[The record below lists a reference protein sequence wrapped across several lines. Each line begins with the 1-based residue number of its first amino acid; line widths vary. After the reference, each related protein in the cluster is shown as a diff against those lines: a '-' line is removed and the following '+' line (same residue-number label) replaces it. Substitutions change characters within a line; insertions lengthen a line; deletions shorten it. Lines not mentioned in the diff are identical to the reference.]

1 MPENAGLAPEEKL
14 MKSKAVIPFC
24 FRCMVAALLVFSYSG
39 FGWSQEKVATTSQ
52 NDKRPAKQ
60 VKKDADYWFN
70 KGALVS
76 TYGNNKAAVQYFQKA
91 IALDPNFSEAYFSQG
106 ISYGQLGEY
115 AKAVAQINTALKM
128 QPQNG
133 MYYYGRGR
141 VYLLWGDKAKAMED
155 FKKAAELGDED
166 ALNYLDYIGEGK
178 Q

>member
-1 MPENAGLAPEEKL
+1 MN
-14 MKSKAVIPFC
+14 SKPAISIYFSFLLV
-24 FRCMVAALLVFSYSG
+24 VVLVFS
-39 FGWSQEKVATTSQ
+39 FLDAGWAQKQAATNSQT
-52 NDKRPAKQ
+52 AKNSAKP
-60 VKKDADYWFN
+60 VNKDAGYWFK

-106 ISYGQLGEY
+106 VSYGQLGEY
-115 AKAVAQINTALKM
+115 SKAIAQINMALKL

-141 VYLLWGDKAKAMED
+141 VYLLWGDKAKAMDD

-166 ALNYLDYIGEGK
+166 ALNYLDYIGGNQK
-178 Q
+178 